1 MVGAT
6 DEGKSSEAII
16 CLIALCLVTFLTIF
30 GNAFI
35 LACICFNKSLQRP
48 GHLFIGKGLF
58 KGKKDRLN
66 RNNFGFSASLAV
78 TDMLLGLTVMVPR
91 LSDEILEGWHFGYLL
106 CQVIIC
112 LRSDS

>member
-48 GHLFIGKGLF
+48 GHLFIGKGLL
-58 KGKKDRLN
+58 KGKK
-66 RNNFGFSASLAV
+66 
-78 TDMLLGLTVMVPR
+78 TGLTGITLGFQPR
-91 LSDEILEGWHFGYLL
+91 SP
-106 CQVIIC
+106 
-112 LRSDS
+112 